1 MYWLNGVP
9 RVYAVN
15 GPSIPLTSSSLSDRE
30 VPTTELSEDG
40 DIQREK
46 PAIVPEDQKPPAAW
60 AEEAIKGLCN
70 SRNGQLFATMTD
82 SSISVWQ
89 TKVYQIILVSMNL
102 R

>member
-1 MYWLNGVP
+1 M
-9 RVYAVN
+9 YAVN
-15 GPSIPLTSSSLSDRE
+15 GPNIPLTSSSSGQE
-30 VPTTELSEDG
+30 VPTAETSEDEG
-40 DIQREK
+40 IQREK
-46 PAIVPEDQKPPAAW
+46 PAVVPEDQKPPTAW

-89 TKVYQIILVSMNL
+89 TKVCPIILASVNL

>member
-1 MYWLNGVP
+1 M
-9 RVYAVN
+9 YAVN
-15 GPSIPLTSSSLSDRE
+15 GPSIPLTSSSSDQE
-30 VPTTELSEDG
+30 VPTAELSG
-40 DIQREK
+40 DEGIQREK
-46 PAIVPEDQKPPAAW
+46 PAVVPEDQKPPAAW

-89 TKVYQIILVSMNL
+89 TKVCPIILVSVKL

>member
-15 GPSIPLTSSSLSDRE
+15 GPSIPLTSSNGRE
-30 VPTTELSEDG
+30 APTNEFSEDEG
-40 DIQREK
+40 IQNEK
-46 PAIVPEDQKPPAAW
+46 PAVVLEDQKPPAAW
-60 AEEAIKGLCN
+60 AEEVIKGLCN
-70 SRNGQLFATMTD
+70 SRNGQLFATMTE

-89 TKVYQIILVSMNL
+89 TKVYPIIMVSGNL